1 MEENLLK
8 KRLIGVLK
16 TVITLLSVLTIIII
30 IYLIPAWIPVKY
42 AVKEDS
48 FDEYKDYIL
57 VKENIYTGAPWVKV
71 GDDNGFY
78 DKNNISE
85 VWLENADI
93 PIITSPTESNNIYLC
108 EVEKKVGE
116 VVIYDTHYEEFK
128 VIDWYPIY
136 PIKRETVL
144 LPEWLYPKGFLSKY
158 DFEAAMPW

>member
-1 MEENLLK
+1 M
-8 KRLIGVLK
+8 LK
-16 TVITLLSVLTIIII
+16 TVITLLSVLTVIII

-57 VKENIYTGAPWVKV
+57 VKENVYTGAPWVKV

-93 PIITSPTESNNIYLC
+93 PIITSPTESDNIYLC
-108 EVEKKVGE
+108 KVEKKVGE
-116 VVIYDTHYEEFK
+116 VVIYDTHYEKFK

-144 LPEWLYPKGFLSKY
+144 LPEWLYPQGFLSKY

>member
-8 KRLIGVLK
+8 KRITGLLK
-16 TVITLLSVLTIIII
+16 TVITLLSVLIIIII

-93 PIITSPTESNNIYLC
+93 PIITSPTESDNIYLC
-108 EVEKKVGE
+108 KVEKKSWRSC
-116 VVIYDTHYEEFK
+116 Y
-128 VIDWYPIY
+128 
-136 PIKRETVL
+136 L
-144 LPEWLYPKGFLSKY
+144 
-158 DFEAAMPW
+158 

>member
-1 MEENLLK
+1 MEENLL

-16 TVITLLSVLTIIII
+16 TVIILLSVLIVIII

-78 DKNNISE
+78 DKNNIYE
-85 VWLENADI
+85 VWLEEEDI
-93 PIITSPTESNNIYLC
+93 QIITPPAESDNIYLC
-108 EVEKKVGE
+108 KVEKKVGE

-136 PIKRETVL
+136 PIKRETVI
-144 LPEWLYPKGFLSKY
+144 LPKWLYPAGFLSRY
-158 DFEAAMPW
+158 DFKAGMPW

>member
-57 VKENIYTGAPWVKV
+57 VKDSNFPCPK
-71 GDDNGFY
+71 
-78 DKNNISE
+78 
-85 VWLENADI
+85 LEQYI
-93 PIITSPTESNNIYLC
+93 ETST
-108 EVEKKVGE
+108 
-116 VVIYDTHYEEFK
+116 F
-128 VIDWYPIY
+128 
-136 PIKRETVL
+136 
-144 LPEWLYPKGFLSKY
+144 
-158 DFEAAMPW
+158 